1 MTKKQNLILFG
12 LSYVG
17 WFGCVFAG
25 KFELGLFAYLVPVI
39 FLFAFSRFDKVRLP
53 LIGAF
58 AVISILG
65 IVFDTISLHFQW
77 IKLLQP
83 HDQLG
88 LPHWLNSLWL
98 LFAFSIPMYDSWL
111 KNRYMFTAILGFFL
125 GPITY
130 FSGAGFGVLA
140 IDNVMHLLYY
150 AVFWSLFFPF
160 CIWIFSAQQKIKST
174 TMTS

>member
-1 MTKKQNLILFG
+1 MMSKKQNFILFG
-12 LSYVG
+12 LSYLG

-25 KFELGLFAYLVPVI
+25 KFELGLVAYLIPI
-39 FLFAFSRFDKVRLP
+39 IYLIAFSRFEKIHLP
-53 LIGAF
+53 LVGVFATITTIGIAF
-58 AVISILG
+58 DAL
-65 IVFDTISLHFQW
+65 SLHFQW

-83 HDQLG
+83 HDELG

-111 KNRYMFTAILGFFL
+111 KNRYLFTAILGFFL

-140 IDNVMHLLYY
+140 IDNRMHLFYY
-150 AVFWSLFFPF
+150 AVFWASFFPF
-160 CIWIFSAQQKIKST
+160 CILLFSAQKKVKR
-174 TMTS
+174 

>member
-1 MTKKQNLILFG
+1 MMSKKQNFILFG

-25 KFELGLFAYLVPVI
+25 KFELGAIAYLVPI
-39 FLFAFSRFDKVRLP
+39 IYFISFSRYEKISMPLVSVFAAISFIGIIFD
-53 LIGAF
+53 
-58 AVISILG
+58 S
-65 IVFDTISLHFQW
+65 ISLHFQW
-77 IKLLQP
+77 IKLTIP
-83 HDQLG
+83 HEQFG

-111 KNRYMFTAILGFFL
+111 KNRYFFTAGLGFFL

-140 IDNVMHLLYY
+140 IDNPIHLLYY
-150 AVFWSLFFPF
+150 ALFWCSFFPF
-160 CIWIFSAQQKIKST
+160 CIWLFSAQQKTKS
-174 TMTS
+174 